1 MLFADMHGSP
11 WRSWNAN
18 EMLHSR
24 NMIMFLLNGLR
35 EMGWIML
42 CSADVSAKYHSD
54 KNDSKLST
62 CIFKLL
68 CMKSNEYLRLF
79 AGLSFYIPDKT
90 RYDCESF
97 NRYVCT
103 VSASRHSSV
112 IFLTVRTKL
121 I

>member
-1 MLFADMHGSP
+1 MHGSP

-54 KNDSKLST
+54 KNDSKSLTKIHEIIS
-62 CIFKLL
+62 IQNLPMNFLGYSL
-68 CMKSNEYLRLF
+68 
-79 AGLSFYIPDKT
+79 
-90 RYDCESF
+90 DC
-97 NRYVCT
+97 
-103 VSASRHSSV
+103 HS
-112 IFLTVRTKL
+112 IFLIKHDTIANPL
-121 I
+121 IDMSAQFPLPDTPPSYFSLYGFN

>member
-1 MLFADMHGSP
+1 MRSGLEVPKNMKKGILRFPSNQVVLLKIYVYNKWVFVGQKVLFADMHGSP

-54 KNDSKLST
+54 KNDSKLS
-62 CIFKLL
+62 IFILKI
-68 CMKSNEYLRLF
+68 Y
-79 AGLSFYIPDKT
+79 
-90 RYDCESF
+90 
-97 NRYVCT
+97 
-103 VSASRHSSV
+103 
-112 IFLTVRTKL
+112 
-121 I
+121 